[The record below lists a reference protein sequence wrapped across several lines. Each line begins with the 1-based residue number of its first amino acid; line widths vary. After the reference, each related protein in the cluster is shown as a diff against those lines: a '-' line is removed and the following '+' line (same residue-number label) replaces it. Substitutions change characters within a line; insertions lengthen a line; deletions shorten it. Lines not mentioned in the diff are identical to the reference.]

1 MNICLAITDVDW
13 SLTKDVF
20 SLVGTA
26 VSVVGVSAAIYFG
39 SQGLSAW
46 RKQLKGSSDH
56 SLAMEALVELF
67 TFRDA
72 LFAARAFVFL
82 PNAFDF
88 GVSSISLEAQVA
100 RYVVF
105 SDAMKDKHA
114 AVLSAK
120 ARLEAA
126 TLGCEAAW
134 GRGVVEPLNR
144 LKELYRELEAAV
156 KKLLVNANPEMT
168 EQAKE
173 FYCGLFQADKVIAFE
188 TAEQASAAFTTD
200 LVQALADM
208 EVFLKSKLSS

>member
-1 MNICLAITDVDW
+1 MNICLAITDVEW

-26 VSVVGVSAAIYFG
+26 VSLVGVVAAIYFG

-56 SLAMEALVELF
+56 SLAMEALVDLF
-67 TFRDA
+67 KFRDA

-88 GVSSISLEAQVA
+88 GGSSISLEAQVA

-114 AVLSAK
+114 SVLSAK
-120 ARLEAA
+120 GRLEAA
-126 TLGCEAAW
+126 ALGCEAAW
-134 GRGVVEPLNR
+134 GGGVVEPLKR

-173 FYCGLFQADKVIAFE
+173 FYCGMFKADKIIAFE
-188 TAEQASAAFTTD
+188 TADQASADFTAD
-200 LVQALADM
+200 LIQALADM